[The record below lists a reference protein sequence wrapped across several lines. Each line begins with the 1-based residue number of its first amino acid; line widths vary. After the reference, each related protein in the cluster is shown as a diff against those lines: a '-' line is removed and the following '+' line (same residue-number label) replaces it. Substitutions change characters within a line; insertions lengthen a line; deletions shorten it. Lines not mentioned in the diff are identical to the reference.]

1 VDPLPIAALL
11 AGLVAVATGLG
22 LAYRRSLGRVR
33 ARPAFRG
40 ERIDPAD
47 LFPGAAL
54 GGTATI
60 VQFSTEYCTRC
71 PAVHR
76 MLDGLARERD
86 GVAHLDVDLTHRA
99 DLADR
104 FRVLQTPTLLVLD
117 RNGIPRSRIAGA
129 PARSVVLDELDRL
142 LETP

>member
-1 VDPLPIAALL
+1 VDPVLIAVLL
-11 AGLVAVATGLG
+11 AGLVALATGLG
-22 LAYRRSLGRVR
+22 LVYRRSLGRVR
-33 ARPAFRG
+33 ARPTQSG
-40 ERIDPAD
+40 ERIDPAG
-47 LFPGAAL
+47 LVPGAAL
-54 GGTATI
+54 GRTATI

-76 MLDGLARERD
+76 MLDGLARDRD
-86 GVAHLDVDLTHRA
+86 GVEHLDVDLTHRA

-117 RNGIPRSRIAGA
+117 RDGIPRSRIAGA